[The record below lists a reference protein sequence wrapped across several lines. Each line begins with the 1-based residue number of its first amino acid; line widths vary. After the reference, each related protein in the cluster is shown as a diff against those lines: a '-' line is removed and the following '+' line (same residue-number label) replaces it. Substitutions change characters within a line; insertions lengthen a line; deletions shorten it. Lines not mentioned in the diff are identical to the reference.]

1 MPERPLLILP
11 SPGEPAK
18 RRTKP
23 GGSGQFHRPSREQQ
37 AKRLTPRFKFLQQA
51 LEARRTR
58 LQVEA
63 SGLIPEEV
71 VVLET
76 VGTVDGFIRAVE
88 NVPGMEWLAEF
99 EEEDIPPDDD
109 FFAMSKDGEALPNRV
124 LRGRLF
130 MVFANQQA
138 LLQMLS
144 LWNDW
149 QSKGKLPHGLGRW
162 KKLFE
167 QLRDVRPWGVR
178 DRLLE
183 TGVLQDWQERVNHGQ
198 EVVPCEIELWYR
210 KNPQQRRTA
219 RDRVAELVEGQEGQ
233 VITEAAIEEI
243 AYHALLAHLPVGGIR
258 RLLGPP
264 DEDMALV
271 QCEQIQFI
279 QAGGQMSSFLADD
292 AQEKDQEALPEE
304 KPIGEP
310 VVALFDGLPLQAH
323 RRLQGRLVVDDPDGF
338 EQDYPASNRRHGT
351 AMASL
356 IVHGDM
362 GTSEEPISRPLYVR
376 PILRPDPR
384 GWWKHAEV
392 VPEDTL
398 VVDLLHR
405 AVRRLFD
412 GEGNESPVAQ
422 EVAVINL
429 SIGILDRPFEQTLS
443 PLARL
448 LDWLAWRYQIL
459 FVVSAGNYPGR
470 IELSANC
477 RDLSSLA
484 PKDLQ
489 RHVILSV
496 AADAR
501 HRRLLS
507 PAEAVN
513 TLTVASVHDD
523 SSMGSVPGWRDPYVD
538 AGLPSPINAQGMGYR
553 RGIKPEVLAAG
564 GRVVVREY
572 LPTRTRATLEIYDRT
587 LAPGHLIAAPGP
599 APGDQGAVR
608 YSRGTSNATALVS
621 RAAGLLYDVV
631 EKLRDEPGGEIIDT
645 VPRSVWLKALIAHG
659 ADWGTAGSVLNAIL
673 SNAGNRQ
680 QFREYVTRL
689 LGYGAVDINRVR
701 ECTVLRASALSGG
714 TLKKEESHMHR
725 FPLPPS
731 LSGRLGHRRLTI
743 SLAWFS
749 PVNPRHHGWRSAD
762 LWFSPPQNKPLRVQR
777 QQADWQAVQRGTL
790 QHEILEGGE
799 ASVFV
804 AGTNLEIQVSCRADA
819 GALEE
824 EVPYAL
830 VTTLEVAKEIGVEI
844 YDEVRAAVHAAQ
856 VRVAT
861 SA

>member
-18 RRTKP
+18 RRKK
-23 GGSGQFHRPSREQQ
+23 GGGGGQFHRPSRERQ
-37 AKRLTPRFKFLQQA
+37 AERLPPRFERLQQA
-51 LEARRTR
+51 LEARRAR

-63 SGLIPEEV
+63 SGLVPEEV

-88 NVPGMEWLAEF
+88 NVPGMEWLAEV
-99 EEEDIPPDDD
+99 EEENIPPDDD
-109 FFAMSKDGEALPNRV
+109 FFAMSSDGETRLDKV

-138 LLQMLS
+138 LRQMLS
-144 LWNDW
+144 LWDIW
-149 QSKGKLPHGLGRW
+149 QSERKLPYGLGRW
-162 KKLFE
+162 KGLFE
-167 QLRDVRPWGVR
+167 QLRDARPWGVR

-183 TGVLQDWQERVNHGQ
+183 TGVLQDWQERVDHGQ

-264 DEDMALV
+264 DKDMALV

-279 QAGGQMSSFLADD
+279 RASGQMSSFLPDE
-292 AQEKDQEALPEE
+292 AQEEDQEALPE
-304 KPIGEP
+304 KRPIGDP

-323 RRLQGRLVVDDPDGF
+323 RRLQRRLVIDDPDGF

-356 IVHGDM
+356 IVHGDL
-362 GTSEEPISRPLYVR
+362 GASGEPISRPLYVR

-384 GWWKHAEV
+384 DWWKHAEV
-392 VPEDTL
+392 VSEDTL

-412 GEGNESPVAQ
+412 GEGHEPPVAK

-429 SIGILDRPFEQTLS
+429 SIGIRDRPFEQTLS

-448 LDWLAWRYQIL
+448 LDWLAWRYQVL

-470 IELSANC
+470 IELSAERRN
-477 RDLSSLA
+477 LSSLA

-523 SSMGSVPGWRDPYVD
+523 SSTDSVPGWRDPYVD

-564 GRVVVREY
+564 GRVVVREC
-572 LPTRTRATLEIYDRT
+572 LATTARATLEIYNQT

-599 APGDQGAVR
+599 TSGDQGAVR

-621 RAAGLLYDVV
+621 RAAGQLYDVV
-631 EKLRDEPGGEIIDT
+631 AELRDEPGGEVIDT
-645 VPRSVWLKALIAHG
+645 VPLSVWLKALIAHG
-659 ADWGTAGSVLNAIL
+659 ADWGTAGTVLNAIL
-673 SNAGNRQ
+673 SNPGNSQ

-689 LGYGAVDINRVR
+689 LGYGTVDINRVR
-701 ECTVLRASALSGG
+701 ESTVLRATALSGG
-714 TLKKEESHMHR
+714 TLKKDESHMHR

-731 LSGRLGHRRLTI
+731 LSGRRGHRQLTI

-749 PVNPRHHGWRSAD
+749 PVNPRHQRWRRAD
-762 LWFSPPQNKPLRVQR
+762 LWFSPPQDKPLRVKR

-790 QHEILEGGE
+790 QHEILESRE

-830 VTTLEVAKEIGVEI
+830 VTTLEVAEEINVEI

-856 VRVAT
+856 VRIAT
-861 SA
+861 ST

>member
-11 SPGEPAK
+11 SPGEPAP
-18 RRTKP
+18 RRRR
-23 GGSGQFHRPSREQQ
+23 GGGVGRFHRPSRKRQ
-37 AKRLTPRFKFLQQA
+37 AERLLPRFEHLQQV

-63 SGLIPEEV
+63 SGLVPEEV

-88 NVPGMEWLAEF
+88 KVPGMEWLAEV

-109 FFAMSKDGEALPNRV
+109 FFAISEAGEERSHKA

-130 MVFANQQA
+130 MVFTNQRA
-138 LLQMLS
+138 YDQMLS
-144 LWNDW
+144 LWRTF
-149 QSKGKLPHGLGRW
+149 QSEVKLPHGFGRW
-162 KKLFE
+162 KVLFE
-167 QLRDVRPWGVR
+167 QLHDVRPWGVR

-183 TGVLQDWQERVNHGQ
+183 TGVLQDWQERVDHGQ
-198 EVVPCEIELWYR
+198 NVVPCEIELWYR

-219 RDRVAELVEGQEGQ
+219 RDRVAELVGGQEGR
-233 VITEAAIEEI
+233 VVTEAVIEEI
-243 AYHALLAHLPVGGIR
+243 AYHALLVRLPVGGIR
-258 RLLGPP
+258 RLLEPP
-264 DEDMALV
+264 DENIALV

-279 QAGGQMSSFLADD
+279 RAGGQMSSFLPDD

-304 KPIGEP
+304 RPIGKP

-338 EQDYPASNRRHGT
+338 EQDYPAAMRRHGT

-356 IVHGDM
+356 IIHGDIM
-362 GTSEEPISRPLYVR
+362 AGEEPAPRPLYIR
-376 PILRPDPR
+376 PILRPDLR
-384 GWWKHAEV
+384 DWRNHEET
-392 VPEDTL
+392 VPEGTL

-405 AVRRLFD
+405 AVRRLFE
-412 GEGNESPVAQ
+412 GEGNEPPAAQ

-429 SIGILDRPFEQTLS
+429 SIGIRDRPFEQTLS

-448 LDWLAWRYQIL
+448 LDWLAWRYQVL
-459 FVVSAGNYPGR
+459 FTVSAGNHPGR
-470 IELSANC
+470 IELSTE
-477 RDLSSLA
+477 RLDLSSLA
-484 PKDLQ
+484 PEDLQ
-489 RHVILSV
+489 RHVIISV
-496 AADAR
+496 AAAAR

-523 SSMGSVPGWRDPYVD
+523 SSTNSAPGWRDPYVD
-538 AGLPSPINAQGMGYR
+538 AGLPSPINAQGMGHR

-564 GRVVVREY
+564 GRVVVREC
-572 LPTRTRATLEIYDRT
+572 LATTARATLEIYDQA

-631 EKLRDEPGGEIIDT
+631 EELRDEPGGEIIDT

-659 ADWGTAGSVLNAIL
+659 ADWGTAGAVLNAIL
-673 SNAGNRQ
+673 SNAGNSQ

-689 LGYGAVDINRVR
+689 LGYGAVDISRVR
-701 ECTVLRASALSGG
+701 ECTVLRATALSGG
-714 TLKKEESHMHR
+714 TLKQDESHMYR

-731 LSGRLGHRRLTI
+731 LSGRRGHRRLTI

-749 PVNPRHHGWRSAD
+749 PVNPRHQAWRRAD
-762 LWFSPPQNKPLRVQR
+762 LWFASPKNELQIDR
-777 QQADWQAVQRGTL
+777 QQADWRAVQRGTL
-790 QHEILEGGE
+790 QHEILEGE
-799 ASVFV
+799 NAAAFED
-804 AGTNLEIQVSCRADA
+804 GTNLEVQVSCRADA
-819 GALEE
+819 GTLEE

-830 VTTLEVAKEIGVEI
+830 VTTLEVAEETRRG
-844 YDEVRAAVHAAQ
+844 DAWPDPPLNR
-856 VRVAT
+856 
-861 SA
+861 SS